1 MIGNR
6 QLVGVVS
13 FYDVAK
19 TVVDRQN
26 FENRM
31 LKAYIKDW
39 PEEGSKHTEPNF
51 P

>member
-1 MIGNR
+1 MTAA
-6 QLVGVVS
+6 LLHVEDLHVA
-13 FYDVAK
+13 FDAK
-19 TVVDRQN
+19 TVVDRQD

-39 PEEGSKHTEPNF
+39 PEEDSKNTEPNF